1 MKYRLIGVLL
11 LALALGLS
19 SDAFATPSNLL
30 NVLRQA
36 SLVFLSA
43 SGLTLVI
50 VGADADCRTDAQL
63 AGGQFDDREVRSE
76 WAGDFIF
83 AADSEA
89 FARRLRGFIQ
99 PLEPLLVRRQVHC
112 EKRAS

>member
-1 MKYRLIGVLL
+1 VKYRLIGVVL

-50 VGADADCRTDAQL
+50 VGAGLDLSVGANRQ
-63 AGGQFDDREVRSE
+63 RSRPR
-76 WAGDFIF
+76 APCSPGLPRVLR
-83 AADSEA
+83 AA
-89 FARRLRGFIQ
+89 
-99 PLEPLLVRRQVHC
+99 LL
-112 EKRAS
+112 SG